1 MPSLSAL
8 AAAHA
13 DLSWVSHLSPESSS
27 PEPARAQD
35 FNKTSR
41 EVRSGHFVLVRPTP
55 LPAPRMLHF
64 SRALATEI
72 GLDPAAAVAPGAPD
86 HAAFLKFF
94 SGDISE
100 PSFSSSSSSSSL
112 PWGTTWATPY
122 ALSIYGQ
129 EMYDNCPFKNGN
141 GYGDGRAIS
150 VGEILNPDTNTRY
163 ELQLKGAGTTPFCRG
178 GDGRAVLRSS
188 VREFLVSEAMHE
200 LGVSTTR
207 ALSLI
212 VSDEETVQRP
222 WYDPSKSTQTTLPD
236 ENDPRLQRVPPEYRK
251 MLIQQLLSQAR
262 GPDRMVNE
270 RCAITCRVAPS
281 FLRVGHVELF
291 ARRARKAGTAAQ
303 VRELRQIVQHAL
315 VREYPECLEAT
326 VGGVAGG
333 ASKSNI
339 EGDEGDDF
347 ASSDQILAM
356 LRQASHRFA
365 ALMAD
370 WIRVGYCQGNF
381 NSDNCLV
388 GGRTMD
394 YGPFG
399 FMEKFEPLWNMW
411 VGGGEH
417 YGFMN
422 QTVAGEKNFA
432 SLVGAVIC
440 VLDSDEDRGKA
451 KAILREHRSAS
462 ETAMT
467 RMWARKLGLVGGE
480 AKIVNE
486 LAARLLHLMDQSE
499 ADWTMTWRQ
508 LAAVVEMHAARGGG
522 GDGGDG
528 DGDGKLLEPL
538 RDCFYSE
545 DREKNPITGQMGAT
559 WSQWILQWLGEVER
573 VSGHQPV
580 NETAALMRQA
590 SPKYVP
596 REWMLVTA
604 YENAQRGDYDMLRN
618 LHDLFQD
625 PYAEGRAE
633 QEAAYFRKAPK
644 ETYLGVGKAGTAY
657 MS

>member
-1 MPSLSAL
+1 
-8 AAAHA
+8 
-13 DLSWVSHLSPESSS
+13 
-27 PEPARAQD
+27 
-35 FNKTSR
+35 
-41 EVRSGHFVLVRPTP
+41 
-55 LPAPRMLHF
+55 
-64 SRALATEI
+64 
-72 GLDPAAAVAPGAPD
+72 
-86 HAAFLKFF
+86 
-94 SGDISE
+94 
-100 PSFSSSSSSSSL
+100 
-112 PWGTTWATPY
+112 
-122 ALSIYGQ
+122 
-129 EMYDNCPFKNGN
+129 MYDNCPFKNGN

-163 ELQLKGAGTTPFCRG
+163 EFQLKGAGTTPFCRG

-222 WYDPSKSTQTTLPD
+222 WYDPSKSTQTALPD

-291 ARRARKAGTAAQ
+291 ARRVRKAGTAAQ
-303 VRELRQIVQHAL
+303 VRELRQIVQHTL
-315 VREYPECLEAT
+315 VREYPECLVT
-326 VGGVAGG
+326 AGG
-333 ASKSNI
+333 GIAGGESKSNI
-339 EGDEGDDF
+339 EGDDGDDF

-422 QTVAGEKNFA
+422 QTIAGEKNFA

-451 KAILREHRSAS
+451 TAILREHRSAS

-480 AKIVNE
+480 EKIVNE
-486 LAARLLHLMDQSE
+486 LAAHLLHLMGQSE

-508 LAAVVEMHAARGGG
+508 LAAVVEVHAASGGSGGG
-522 GDGGDG
+522 GDS
-528 DGDGKLLEPL
+528 DGKLLEPL

-545 DREKNPITGQMGAT
+545 DQEKNPITGQTMGAT
-559 WSQWILQWLGEVER
+559 WSQWIQQWLGEVER
-573 VSGHQPV
+573 VSGHQPA

-644 ETYLGVGKAGTAY
+644 ETYMGVGKAGTAY